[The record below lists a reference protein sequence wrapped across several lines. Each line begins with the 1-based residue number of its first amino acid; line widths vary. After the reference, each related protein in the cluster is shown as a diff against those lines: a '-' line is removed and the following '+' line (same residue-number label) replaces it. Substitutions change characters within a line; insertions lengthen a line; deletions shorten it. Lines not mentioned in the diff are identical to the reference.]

1 MSMVSRSRI
10 ANLANESNVK
20 NLESVIGFASIC
32 YEAGMMEILRGIAEK
47 ELDRHPSVELSKS
60 TRELINKVDHLL
72 NILENTLNPEQMK
85 LLKECNLQYQSLVDA
100 EASDYFAAGFLNGY
114 RYLKSEM
121 ANHKRNKMREM
132 ISL

>member
-20 NLESVIGFASIC
+20 NLESVIGFASVC
-32 YEAGMMEILRGIAEK
+32 YEAGMMEILKGIAEK

-85 LLKECNLQYQSLVDA
+85 LLKECSHQYQYLVDA
-100 EASDYFAAGFLNGY
+100 QAADYFLAGFMSGY
-114 RYLKSEM
+114 RYLRSET
-121 ANHKRNKMREM
+121 ANNKRNIREM
-132 ISL
+132 VSI